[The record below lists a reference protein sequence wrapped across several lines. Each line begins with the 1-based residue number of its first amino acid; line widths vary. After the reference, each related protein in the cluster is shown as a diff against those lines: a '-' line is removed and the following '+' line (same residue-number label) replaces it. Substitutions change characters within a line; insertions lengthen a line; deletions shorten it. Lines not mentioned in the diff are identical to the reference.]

1 MSEGRGERPLTGA
14 LIRPFLDR
22 DAGVTHGR
30 PVSGPGVRPRPGAG
44 GSSDAVRPF
53 LVTAGR
59 TASAEDYPVETQVVI
74 TPRGE
79 SAADSLA
86 FEYRDI
92 VALCAEPVA
101 VAEISAR
108 LSLHLGVIR
117 VLVDDLQHQGMVTT
131 YQPDVDSS
139 DDVEMI
145 QRVIHALRQ
154 LT

>member
-1 MSEGRGERPLTGA
+1 MSEGRGERPPTGA

-22 DAGVTHGR
+22 DAATAHGR
-30 PVSGPGVRPRPGAG
+30 PGPGSAG

-79 SAADSLA
+79 SAVDSLA

-92 VALCAEPVA
+92 VALCADPVA

-131 YQPDVDSS
+131 YQPDVDPS

>member
-1 MSEGRGERPLTGA
+1 MSGDHHQQPASGA
-14 LIRPFLDR
+14 LIRPFLDGER
-22 DAGVTHGR
+22 VGAGTGKA
-30 PVSGPGVRPRPGAG
+30 PAPGAANT
-44 GSSDAVRPF
+44 SIRPF

-79 SAADSLA
+79 TALESLA

-92 VALCAEPVA
+92 VTLCAEPLA
-101 VAEISAR
+101 VAEIAAR

-117 VLVDDLQHQGMVTT
+117 VLIGDLQHQGMVTT
-131 YQPDVDSS
+131 YEPEADATE
-139 DDVEMI
+139 DVEMI
-145 QRVIHALRQ
+145 MRVIHGLRQ